1 MTPII
6 SYNMQLEVLTPLHV
20 GGATEKH
27 LKNGIDFIVTNQSI
41 ELLKWNEILND
52 LQENEIETVCNAL
65 VQRNY
70 NVFSNVAS
78 EKSAR
83 VSLPGISGS
92 PTDIKTFIRNGMN
105 VPYLPGSSVKGA
117 LSSILLN
124 YLMDK
129 NFKWKNNSKPQKDDI
144 EKITLGEFS
153 DRITRFIGITDASV
167 NDTNMNYFLTKIFSL
182 RNENGKWIAGWKNTK
197 NGSDSNF
204 KEDKFVTAY
213 ECIKPNTS
221 LSFRLNI
228 YEGHAD
234 LFKSHFDKKMNPLE
248 QVKKNAN
255 EDWLTNLFSIINQ
268 YSREYI
274 EKEIAYFNTYKVKD
288 TDSIIQSLEDIK
300 KQIPSDNSFC
310 VFRMASG
317 SGFYSITGDWQ
328 YENHLWTIENLRY
341 PHQKK
346 TRRLVFV
353 KQGNQFTFYPMGFVK
368 LMLSSNNNTHL
379 LTHHKETSTPS
390 PVYYTGK
397 LKAGIIVQGICIGQ
411 DEKKPA
417 IKKIKLFVG
426 NPQNETVLPV
436 LYFADLSPQRL
447 LKLQVTNVKDNK
459 IISVQFIGFV
469 N

>member
-20 GGATEKH
+20 GGATEKK
-27 LKNGIDFIVTNQSI
+27 LKNGIDFTINKQGI
-41 ELLKWNEILND
+41 ELLKWNEILNALGD
-52 LQENEIETVCNAL
+52 DEIETVCNAL

-70 NVFSNVAS
+70 NVFSQLANK
-78 EKSAR
+78 KSAK
-83 VSLPGISGS
+83 VFLHGISGS

-129 NFKWKNNSKPQKDDI
+129 NFKRKNNPNPPKDI

-182 RNENGKWIAGWKNTK
+182 RKENDQWIAGWKNAK

-228 YEGHAD
+228 YEGLAD

-288 TDSIIQSLEDIK
+288 TNSIIQSLENIK

-328 YENHLWTIENLRY
+328 FKDHVWTIYNLPY
-341 PHQKK
+341 KKQKK
-346 TRRLVFV
+346 TRRLIFE
-353 KQGNQFTFYPMGFVK
+353 KRGNNYIFYPMGFVK
-368 LMLSSNNNTHL
+368 LMLSSDKNNNT
-379 LTHHKETSTPS
+379 THHKETSTPS

-397 LKAGIIVQGICIGQ
+397 LKEGIIVQGICIGQ